1 MFLSS
6 FRTKLAIILILCMI
20 IPTTTSGFIAYIAT
34 QRALSNE
41 GMNELK
47 QATVGAV
54 NLAASLQKFVD
65 AGVMTKEQAQEQ
77 LRTLLLGPKQ
87 PDGSRDLSQARVR
100 VANTG
105 YVTAVDSQANAV
117 MHPKVEGTNIRD
129 AQGGVGKRM
138 AETKNGQL
146 EYLWQNPGES
156 QAYPKIAY
164 LQYFAPWDWIFVT
177 TAYKDEFQAA
187 ANNIKRVIGLIVAV
201 DLAAALLLAWIL
213 SRSWMTPIQG
223 ASDAVGRLGRGDLTV
238 RLNFEKRKDEFGQLA
253 RHFNQ
258 AVNGLTELIQEV
270 RGNANLVASAS
281 QQLTASAEETGKSA
295 EQIASAAQTVA
306 EEAQKQFMET
316 ENLVRVAEQVSED
329 IRNAEEAV
337 NQVFSLATEAA
348 AYAEDGG
355 GTVDEAVRSIAQVE
369 GKMNYLTEAMDQLNN
384 RLQEIV
390 RIVEIIEGISKQ
402 TNLLALNAAVEAARA
417 GEQGRGFAVV
427 AESVRKLAEE
437 SAASAKEIGQLTE
450 AIRQDT
456 NGLAVA
462 VEGAVLEVKH
472 GVETVE
478 AAGRTFSGIAD
489 NARQAARH
497 MEKAGEQVKQVVGAV
512 SRIVQE
518 IDDIRSFARQTAS
531 GTQTVSAATE
541 EQLAVAEQVSASAI
555 SLSDTASA
563 LQNLTLRFEV

>member
-20 IPTTTSGFIAYIAT
+20 IPTTTSGFIAYVTA

-41 GMNELK
+41 GMNELE

-105 YVTAVDSQANAV
+105 YVTAVDSQGNAV

-129 AQGGVGKRM
+129 AQGGLGKRM
-138 AETKNGQL
+138 AEMKNGEL
-146 EYLWQNPGES
+146 EYLWKNPGES

-164 LQYFAPWDWIFVT
+164 LQYFAPWDWIFMT

-187 ANNIKRVIGLIVAV
+187 ANNIKRVIGLIVGV
-201 DLAAALLLAWIL
+201 DLVAALLLAWIL
-213 SRSWMTPIQG
+213 SRSWTTPIQG

-329 IRNAEEAV
+329 IKNAEEAV

>member
-6 FRTKLAIILILCMI
+6 FRTKLAIILIFCMI

-41 GMNELK
+41 GMNELE

-100 VANTG
+100 VAKTG
-105 YVTAVDSQANAV
+105 YVSAIDSQGNAV

-129 AQGGVGKRM
+129 AQGGLGKRV
-138 AETKNGQL
+138 AEMKNGEL

-164 LQYFAPWDWIFVT
+164 VQYFAPWDWIFMT

-187 ANNIKRVIGLIVAV
+187 ANNIKRVIGLIIGV

-213 SRSWMTPIQG
+213 SRSWMTLIQG

-456 NGLAVA
+456 NGLTVA